1 MASYTRNVDI
11 PGKSAQEIYAK
22 ISADIDRFVE
32 KYTGNM
38 GKFDIERDEA
48 SKTVTLKSSMATAK
62 LVCEEG
68 TVRLDAKLGLIASA
82 FKSKI
87 DQGIDRW
94 LEKTFPKA

>member
-1 MASYTRNVDI
+1 MASYSRNVTI
-11 PGKSAQEIYAK
+11 PGKSSDEIYKK
-22 ISADIDRFVE
+22 ISTDIDRFVE
-32 KYTGNM
+32 KYTGNL

-68 TVRLDAKLGLIASA
+68 SVRLDAKLGLLASA
-82 FKSKI
+82 FRSKI

-94 LEKTFPKA
+94 LEKTFPQA